1 MLNHLMWSGEAGWAA
16 ATAVPWSSGDVG
28 MGLLRQF
35 GGLALA
41 RFSKAGH
48 MTPVDQ
54 PAAAYD
60 LLTRFLGGQ
69 QQLNVTRTK
78 H

>member
-1 MLNHLMWSGEAGWAA
+1 MLNHLMWTGEAGWAA
-16 ATAVPWSSGDVG
+16 ATAVPWSSGGAV
-28 MGLLRQF
+28 MGLMRQF

-48 MTPVDQ
+48 MCPVDQ
-54 PAAAYD
+54 PAAAFD
-60 LLTRFLGGQ
+60 LLTRFLVGQ
-69 QQLNVTRTK
+69 QQLNVTRNK